1 MSGPLYLV
9 QFCLGPVTCRLHCFE
24 TWVIAFDRRTSNVCG
39 IHLCYIP
46 TDLRTSHLFESIDAC
61 GSGVSNLQ
69 LVQRLHILFCE
80 VKVEDVRVG
89 LNPFCGFGSRNRD
102 QATESAFGQN
112 SAYPFCKLH
121 LRITWAQFFLY
132 FSPNRF
138 TAGSLTRS
146 GLARTKGQ
154 NAMTRISYWL
164 Q

>member
-24 TWVIAFDRRTSNVCG
+24 TWVNAFDRRTSNVCG

-46 TDLRTSHLFESIDAC
+46 TDLRTSHFFESIDAC
-61 GSGVSNLQ
+61 GSAVSNLQ
-69 LVQRLHILFCE
+69 LIQCLHILFCE
-80 VKVEDVRVG
+80 LKVKDVRVG
-89 LNPFCGFGSRNRD
+89 LDPFCGLGGRDRD
-102 QATESAFGQN
+102 QATESAFVQN

-121 LRITWAQFFLY
+121 LRITCAQFFLY

-138 TAGSLTRS
+138 TAGSFTRS

-154 NAMTRISYWL
+154 NAMTRISCLL

>member
-1 MSGPLYLV
+1 MSGPLYLF
-9 QFCLGPVTCRLHCFE
+9 QFCLGPTIYRLHCFE
-24 TWVIAFDRRTSNVCG
+24 TWVMAFDRRASNVCG

-69 LVQRLHILFCE
+69 LVQCLHILLCE
-80 VKVEDVRVG
+80 LKVKDVRVG
-89 LNPFCGFGSRNRD
+89 LDPFCGLRGRNRD
-102 QATESAFGQN
+102 QATESAFGKK

-121 LRITWAQFFLY
+121 LRITCAQLFLY

-138 TAGSLTRS
+138 TTASLTRA

-154 NAMTRISYWL
+154 NAMTRISCLL